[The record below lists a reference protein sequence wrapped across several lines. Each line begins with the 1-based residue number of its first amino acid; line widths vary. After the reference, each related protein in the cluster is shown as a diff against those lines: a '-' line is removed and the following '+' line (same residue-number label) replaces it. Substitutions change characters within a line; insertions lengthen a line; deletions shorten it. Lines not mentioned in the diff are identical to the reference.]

1 MAYMC
6 QTKKRAIAPQIKA
19 VLAKYGMKGTIAVR
33 DRMALVVN
41 IKSGALD
48 LIGQANR
55 DNKALAERRG
65 DRFYEVDGHYQANP
79 YYASEGGDEKI
90 NSFFKELIQAMN
102 GKGSGFGNHDNSD
115 AMTDYFDVG
124 WYLSINV
131 GDYGKPYQLT
141 K

>member
-6 QTKKRAIAPQIKA
+6 QTKKKAIAPQIKS

-79 YYASEGGDEKI
+79 YHASEGGDEKI
-90 NSFFKELIQAMN
+90 NSFFNELIQAMN

-131 GDYGKPYQLT
+131 GDYGKPYQLA

>member
-6 QTKKRAIAPQIKA
+6 QTKKKAIAPHIKA

-41 IKSGALD
+41 VKSGALD

-65 DRFYEVDGHYQANP
+65 DRFYEVDGYYQANP
-79 YYASEGGDEKI
+79 YHASNGGDEKI
-90 NSFFKELIQAMN
+90 NSFFNELIQAMN
-102 GKGSGFGNHDNSD
+102 GKGSGFANYDDSD
-115 AMTDYFDVG
+115 SMTDYFDVG

-131 GDYGKPYQLT
+131 GDYGKPYQLS